1 MGTSQAG
8 EWYAFGT
15 QLHVGKLKIFYV
27 LSAVHTFGC
36 QRSWCARVIL
46 HFETWWYVAF
56 QYNYAGRYNLPK
68 FLRLV
73 HEAGMYVSLRIGP
86 YVCAEWNS
94 GYAVIFSHLQNSST
108 LVIYNWEKKHHVAV
122 SMIKSS
128 NYSSIYGCDA
138 CMQLLKNLAF
148 VLDMSTEGFPLGYVL
163 CQALSSALTMSPS
176 RYLQILALD
185 CYCAMDAIVK

>member
-1 MGTSQAG
+1 
-8 EWYAFGT
+8 
-15 QLHVGKLKIFYV
+15 VR
-27 LSAVHTFGC
+27 TFRR
-36 QRSWCARVIL
+36 QRSLCSRAVPVVNY
-46 HFETWWYVAF
+46 TWYVAF

-94 GYAVIFSHLQNSST
+94 GYAVISYIFKSHRHGSYI
-108 LVIYNWEKKHHVAV
+108 VEKISIMWLFRWASPPIIRVFMGVMHVC
-122 SMIKSS
+122 
-128 NYSSIYGCDA
+128 NCLSIWH
-138 CMQLLKNLAF
+138 L
-148 VLDMSTEGFPLGYVL
+148 LDMSTGGFPLGYVL